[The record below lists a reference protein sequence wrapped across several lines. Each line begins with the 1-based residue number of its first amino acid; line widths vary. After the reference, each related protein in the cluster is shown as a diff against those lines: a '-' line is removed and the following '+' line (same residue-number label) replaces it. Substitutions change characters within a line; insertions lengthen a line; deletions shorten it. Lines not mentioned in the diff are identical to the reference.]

1 MNSLTTSCFIEL
13 NARYAKIRDIPPSHQ
28 EAIAWTVKNNGD
40 TMSWTAKDYAPELEL
55 SITSGNTPEL
65 VMNGSSIGPWFS
77 KDCVHHSRVFVDTT
91 YLVVGLEGYDKTVDL
106 TIPRGVY
113 TALAIAQMI
122 TKGFNAI
129 DGNRI
134 FDREENGGLIVL
146 AHLGNEH
153 PSMIVISNDNP
164 FIPVSPGITRR
175 IDFTFYRK

>member
-1 MNSLTTSCFIEL
+1 
-13 NARYAKIRDIPPSHQ
+13 
-28 EAIAWTVKNNGD
+28 
-40 TMSWTAKDYAPELEL
+40 MSWSAKDYAPDVEL
-55 SITSGNTPEL
+55 SITSGNTTEL
-65 VMNGSSIGPWFS
+65 GINCSSIGPWYS

-91 YLVVGLEGYDKTVDL
+91 HLVVGLEGYDKTMDVS
-106 TIPRGVY
+106 IPRGVC

-122 TKGFNAI
+122 AKGFNAI
-129 DGNRI
+129 DGYRI

-146 AHLGNEH
+146 AHRGNEH